1 MPNPWHALGH
11 FRATPRQSPRPL
23 ALRDHQ
29 GDIHQIEI
37 EPGNAAESQAP
48 AEWTG
53 THITAAGTRTLDAP
67 FPASIAELKAQP
79 GDKVTAGDAIAVI
92 EAMKMFHTLAA
103 PATLEVAEVRV
114 SEGDQVK
121 TGQVLVV
128 FHSPSA
134 DISENADQHTAP

>member
-11 FRATPRQSPRPL
+11 SGPPPTKARARWHCATTRATSTKSRSNP
-23 ALRDHQ
+23 
-29 GDIHQIEI
+29 ET
-37 EPGNAAESQAP
+37 AAESQAP

-92 EAMKMFHTLAA
+92 EAMKMFHTLAV